1 MAKTSLQLWHQL
13 QNANASNS
21 TGYMNEFVTSQNP
34 LRSGGHVFTDSNV
47 AIRNLKLT
55 RMASDSGGGDVI
67 SLESFRDG
75 LLSGRAAYQ
84 ADLEKLAE
92 AQPNN
97 QQVQDYAYGGRQ

>member
-1 MAKTSLQLWHQL
+1 MSKTNLEMWHEL

-67 SLESFRDG
+67 SLE
-75 LLSGRAAYQ
+75 
-84 ADLEKLAE
+84 E
-92 AQPNN
+92 
-97 QQVQDYAYGGRQ
+97 